1 MKSLLENV
9 EFVVGENEGVL
20 SVMPPILAYLDIEIP
35 EDIVEEVG
43 RLYGYDRLPLIL
55 PTRDL
60 APASRNTELDL
71 KSRARTILS
80 KAGANEVLTYTFEH
94 GNLLKRVGRGA
105 ELRRFSLVTR

>member
-20 SVMPPILAYLDIEIP
+20 SVMPPFWRMDIEIP

-94 GNLLKRVGRGA
+94 GNLLR
-105 ELRRFSLVTR
+105 E